1 MHMKS
6 LFAAMCLLAL
16 PCQPLLAQ
24 QATPA
29 VQSPPPV
36 QRIDVGGH
44 KLRYEVAGPA
54 TISSAVPTVVFDS
67 GMGDGL
73 RAWRGIFP
81 EVARFARVVAY
92 DRAGLGQS
100 EPGPEPRSFTQAA
113 TELHTLLHRAGI
125 QPPYVLVGHSLG
137 GAHIRAFAHLYK
149 DEVAGLVFV
158 DPFTESIFKAMSPE
172 ENANAAAEQRA
183 MSSQGPPAALAEF
196 EFAFG
201 EVQHGF
207 PQLASYGSPPDVPM
221 MLLLAGRGRDPHEEA
236 AALQQFETLMAD
248 ATEGGV
254 VLTPD
259 SAHYIQR
266 DDPAL
271 VISAIR
277 KVVFPS
283 AHLALMRNIREKGV
297 DAAIADYRQR
307 RLWYPAD
314 AFRERT
320 LNELGYEQLQAKHT
334 QEAVSLFKL
343 NVEMYPDSSN
353 VYDSLGEAHMENG
366 ERDAAIASY
375 RKSLALDPGNA
386 NATELLEKLEKA
398 P

>member
-1 MHMKS
+1 MKT
-6 LFAAMCLLAL
+6 LLAALCLLAW
-16 PCQPLLAQ
+16 PCQPVSAQ
-24 QATPA
+24 QSIPSPQATPA
-29 VQSPPPV
+29 AKL
-36 QRIDVGGH
+36 IDVGGH

-54 TISSAVPTVVFDS
+54 ASTPAPPTVVFDS
-67 GMGDGL
+67 GLGDGL
-73 RAWRGIFP
+73 RPWQGIFP
-81 EVARFARVVAY
+81 EVARFTRVVAY
-92 DRAGLGQS
+92 DRAGYGQS
-100 EPGPEPRSFTQAA
+100 QPGPNPRSFTRAA

-158 DPFTESIFKAMSPE
+158 DPISESVFKSMSLE
-172 ENANAAAEQRA
+172 ENEKEAARMQA
-183 MSSQGPPAALAEF
+183 MFKEGPPGALAEF

-201 EVQHGF
+201 EVRNGF

-221 MLLLAGRGRDPHEEA
+221 MLLLANRDRDPDGHDA
-236 AALQQFETLMAD
+236 AERLRQYGIWMAD

-254 VLTPD
+254 VLAPD
-259 SAHYIQR
+259 SSHYIQR

-283 AHLALMRNIREKGV
+283 VHLALARNIREKGV
-297 DAAIADYRQR
+297 DAAITDYRQR

-314 AFRERT
+314 AFQERT
-320 LNELGYEQLQAKHT
+320 LNTLGYQQLQAKHT
-334 QEAVSLFKL
+334 QEAIALFKL
-343 NVEMYPDSSN
+343 NVEMYPGSSN
-353 VYDSLGEAHMENG
+353 VYDSLGEAYMAGG
-366 ERDAAIASY
+366 ERDAAIANY
-375 RKSLALDPGNA
+375 RKSLTLDPDNT
-386 NATELLEKLEKA
+386 NATEMLEKLDAA